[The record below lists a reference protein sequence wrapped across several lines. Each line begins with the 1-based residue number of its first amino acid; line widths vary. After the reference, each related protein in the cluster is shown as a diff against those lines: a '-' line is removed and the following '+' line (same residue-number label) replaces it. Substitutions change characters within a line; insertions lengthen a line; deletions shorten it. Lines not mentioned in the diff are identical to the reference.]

1 MPIVDELEKLGKS
14 GMKVTERYTTQD
26 GHKVVREFMHYVFV
40 STCLADIPAKNK
52 VGDFRGVGSKVGSCS
67 YCLFEGQPIPGRTG
81 KGSVTR
87 YLGARGMELLAG
99 DPKIALSHQ
108 DLIKRGH
115 KLRNAHL
122 RVVRCAMKIKAGSG
136 ATKWT
141 RRLAAL
147 KRVYKA
153 KSIRHGCWGMNPF
166 FRLWYLNALTFHV
179 VSISHAFY
187 HGICKGFSGLMLDRY
202 ITAAGKKIIS
212 QRGQS
217 ISVPSDFGRRYR
229 DWTIYWASYKMEE
242 WAHFVE
248 TFSAY
253 LFDGDVLP
261 GPVKGLWFLLIDI
274 VEHYFR
280 PRPDEETRDEFE
292 LASRKAYDQLRHFAA
307 GLEELESGADYM
319 MTTNLHIVV
328 CRLHRQ
334 ELELGTASA
343 FNDLPVERV
352 MQTMKSDGGRMVT
365 QSPEKVYAQ
374 RLLTARNAE
383 ALADKNGKITC
394 KALADKNGKI
404 TCVEQFKK
412 MEDVEAAVT
421 FMLREI
427 PGQIGFDTRVHAE
440 PESDPL
446 VPKKAWIDSAL
457 LGANGLS
464 RPTVRLFSRAE
475 SDDETRYFSEISLID

>member
-122 RVVRCAMKIKAGSG
+122 RVVR
-136 ATKWT
+136 
-141 RRLAAL
+141 
-147 KRVYKA
+147 
-153 KSIRHGCWGMNPF
+153 
-166 FRLWYLNALTFHV
+166 
-179 VSISHAFY
+179 
-187 HGICKGFSGLMLDRY
+187 
-202 ITAAGKKIIS
+202 
-212 QRGQS
+212 
-217 ISVPSDFGRRYR
+217 
-229 DWTIYWASYKMEE
+229 ASYKMEE

-292 LASRKAYDQLRHFAA
+292 LASRKAYDQLHHFAA

-328 CRLHRQ
+328 CR
-334 ELELGTASA
+334 
-343 FNDLPVERV
+343 
-352 MQTMKSDGGRMVT
+352 
-365 QSPEKVYAQ
+365 
-374 RLLTARNAE
+374 
-383 ALADKNGKITC
+383 
-394 KALADKNGKI
+394 
-404 TCVEQFKK
+404 CV
-412 MEDVEAAVT
+412 
-421 FMLREI
+421 
-427 PGQIGFDTRVHAE
+427 
-440 PESDPL
+440 L
-446 VPKKAWIDSAL
+446 VPIKQ
-457 LGANGLS
+457 G
-464 RPTVRLFSRAE
+464 
-475 SDDETRYFSEISLID
+475 